1 MLGAHLPWAWLRHK
15 ILAASE
21 IAHEL
26 KLDYLQ
32 PLFVLFALLDK
43 EFVKTLVSGFV
54 RMVSMEDPVMSALN
68 SQGKT
73 FQVSAFQVK
82 LKGVKKKG
90 EKGEKP
96 FFRRT
101 TA

>member
-1 MLGAHLPWAWLRHK
+1 PWAWLRHK

-43 EFVKTLVSGFV
+43 EFVKTLVSG
-54 RMVSMEDPVMSALN
+54 SMEDPVMSALN